1 MHVLCFPLFVFVF
14 VLYSFNLLLFNLPYF
29 VILLIYNFRLNIFI
43 SCARNTFKTQT
54 LEVCN
59 HFDHRITFD
68 MYIYTHLNDIYSF
81 INHSP
86 THTNSK
92 TIHTYS
98 PLSTNNYSP
107 PHNQSYTHNNYTI
120 ILFITKTTT
129 THIILNSTLLSIN
142 YIPTHEN
149 HTRKHYRK
157 KYFLVT
163 Y

>member
-1 MHVLCFPLFVFVF
+1 MHVFYFYFNFAIFILC
-14 VLYSFNLLLFNLPYF
+14 SFNLLLFNLYYF
-29 VILLIYNFRLNIFI
+29 VILLICNFGLISFI
-43 SCARNTFKTQT
+43 SYASNTFKTQT

-59 HFDHRITFD
+59 HFDHHITLE
-68 MYIYTHLNDIYSF
+68 MYIHIYSNDNYSF

-98 PLSTNNYSP
+98 PHSRKKYSP
-107 PHNQSYTHNNYTI
+107 PHNQSYTHSNYTI

-149 HTRKHYRK
+149 HTRKHYHK
-157 KYFLVT
+157 AYFLVT